1 MDFIVLCYFYVH
13 GNRLAVFR
21 ELFLCQRYLES
32 SLEMLRLAISDAY
45 FYYTYSSRLLCALLL
60 RQSRA

>member
-1 MDFIVLCYFYVH
+1 MDFIVFCYFYVH

-32 SLEMLRLAISDAY
+32 SLHSYILCFMLTDKIEAFFVLKIRK
-45 FYYTYSSRLLCALLL
+45 
-60 RQSRA
+60 